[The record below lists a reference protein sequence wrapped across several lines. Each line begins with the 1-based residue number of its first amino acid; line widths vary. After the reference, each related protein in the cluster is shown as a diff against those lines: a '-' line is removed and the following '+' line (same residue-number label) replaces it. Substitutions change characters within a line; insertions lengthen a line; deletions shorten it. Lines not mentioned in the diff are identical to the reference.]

1 MYDGPRIDA
10 HIHQWDPRVTPRT
23 VTPAVKALGWNPRLL
38 RTLAEKAVPTA
49 MLEFV
54 GDPETAL
61 NPYLPG
67 MWRADTRPRRVR
79 GFVHVQA
86 DWQAKG
92 PMGVVD
98 ETRWLEQVCGSDLL
112 AVVGRVDL
120 ASPSLDAILDG
131 HHAASHRFRGIR
143 DYLAHSNG
151 NDALADW
158 ASRPDRTAEAAWR
171 RGYDRL
177 GERGLTFDAW
187 AYGHQL
193 PSVATLLG
201 AHPETAVVLD
211 HLGSPVGFGGPF
223 AGVGTTASE
232 RDEIIRR
239 WRDDIAAV
247 AAHPQAHVK
256 LSGLAMPISGFGWH
270 RRDVPV
276 TGEEVADGF
285 RPLVHHAL
293 EVFGPSRCMVA
304 SNFPMDRVSLDFTTL
319 MDAMDLLTEHLD
331 EADRRA
337 VFHDTAASF
346 YGITED
352 Q

>member
-1 MYDGPRIDA
+1 MELEWPAMDDGPRIDA

-23 VTPAVKALGWNPRLL
+23 VTPAVKAPGWNPRLL

-49 MLEFV
+49 LLEFI

-92 PMGVVD
+92 AMGVVD

-171 RGYDRL
+171 RGYVEEYVPI
-177 GERGLTFDAW
+177 GEDVHPDPPGDGTLQLTLRNVALPFDD
-187 AYGHQL
+187 
-193 PSVATLLG
+193 LG
-201 AHPETAVVLD
+201 AAFPTGVIPGPGSAITQVDVVGWFEGQQDFAIGTATE
-211 HLGSPVGFGGPF
+211 GPF
-223 AGVGTTASE
+223 RVYS
-232 RDEIIRR
+232 DHPRR
-239 WRDDIAAV
+239 IV
-247 AAHPQAHVK
+247 V
-256 LSGLAMPISGFGWH
+256 
-270 RRDVPV
+270 
-276 TGEEVADGF
+276 EVA
-285 RPLVHHAL
+285 H
-293 EVFGPSRCMVA
+293 S
-304 SNFPMDRVSLDFTTL
+304 
-319 MDAMDLLTEHLD
+319 
-331 EADRRA
+331 
-337 VFHDTAASF
+337 
-346 YGITED
+346 
-352 Q
+352 